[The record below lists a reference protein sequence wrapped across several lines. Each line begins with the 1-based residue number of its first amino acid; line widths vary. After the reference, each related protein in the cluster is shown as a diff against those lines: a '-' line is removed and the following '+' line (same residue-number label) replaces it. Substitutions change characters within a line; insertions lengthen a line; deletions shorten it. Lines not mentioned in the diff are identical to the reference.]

1 MEWRR
6 RLKCIEAAVAEA
18 LAHPDKHAPP
28 PVLTLGLR
36 LRTWQTLPH
45 AGGLLDQPEALMQQ
59 IDAALAAYDAWQVHQ
74 KKRQAAFNPLEAA
87 ADV

>member
-1 MEWRR
+1 LEWRR
-6 RLKCIEAAVAEA
+6 RLKRIEAAVAET

-45 AGGLLDQPEALMQQ
+45 VGGLLDQSEALMQQ
-59 IDAALAAYDAWQVHQ
+59 IDAALAAYDACVHATAPSLDASLLLP
-74 KKRQAAFNPLEAA
+74 R
-87 ADV
+87 

>member
-6 RLKCIEAAVAEA
+6 RLKCIKAAVAKV
-18 LAHPDKHAPP
+18 LADPDKHAPP

-45 AGGLLDQPEALMQQ
+45 VGGLLDQPEALMQQ
-59 IDAALAAYDAWQVHQ
+59 IDAALAAYDAWQAYQ
-74 KKRQAAFNPLEAA
+74 QKRQAAFNTIEA
-87 ADV
+87 DHV